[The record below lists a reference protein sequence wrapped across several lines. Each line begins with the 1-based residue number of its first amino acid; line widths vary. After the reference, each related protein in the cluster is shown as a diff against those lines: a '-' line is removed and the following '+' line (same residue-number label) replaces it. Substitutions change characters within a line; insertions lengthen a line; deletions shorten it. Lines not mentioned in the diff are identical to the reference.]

1 MTLPLQADPER
12 IAAICREHHV
22 RRLSMSGSAVRK
34 DFDAAHS
41 DIDVV
46 VEFEDV
52 PVFGYATNFFAL
64 EESLVRLFQRP
75 VDLLTDGSIRNPFLR
90 KAIDRDRVLLYAA

>member
-12 IAAICREHHV
+12 IAVICREHHV
-22 RRLSMSGSAVRK
+22 RRLSMFGSAVRK

-52 PVFGYATNFFAL
+52 PVLGYATNYFAL
-64 EESLVRLFQRP
+64 EESLVRLFHRP